1 VIVTSSANGY
11 INPVC
16 DYTTPTSAQFHG
28 PEKWNYGTTTVAVA
42 GRLSTIKK
50 ARYHLRRWYPTHR
63 CGRHRFRIDGEEG
76 EVFYAHGLAQRV
88 LLFAFDIRNRF
99 FYGFAESR
107 LNAPPAVTASLP
119 RSLEQPRSLPDIG
132 DYFRWQLSEHPG
144 SDYGPL
150 YDRRCCRLSYFWP
163 RF

>member
-11 INPVC
+11 RNPVG

-28 PEKWNYGTTTVAVA
+28 PEKWKYGTTTVAVA
-42 GRLSTIKK
+42 GRLSTIKE
-50 ARYHLRRWYPTHR
+50 ADILYVVGTRRIVAAGTVSESMAKR
-63 CGRHRFRIDGEEG
+63 GK
-76 EVFYAHGLAQRV
+76 VFTLMDLHNVCSFLP
-88 LLFAFDIRNRF
+88 LIF

-119 RSLEQPRSLPDIG
+119 HSLEQPRSLPDIG
-132 DYFRWQLSEHPG
+132 NYFRWQLSEHPG

-150 YDRRCCRLSYFWP
+150 YDRRCYRLSYFWP